1 MSTAAA
7 PNAEAQAVL
16 DCWFL
21 PPDHKNHCQPRRE
34 WFYKDPA
41 FDDMLRARFEPLVA
55 RGLAGGLLEW
65 ERSPL
70 GRLARV
76 LVLDQFPRNLYR
88 GEARAYAGD
97 PLALAAAQRA
107 LHADED
113 RELAPVQRHFL
124 YMPYQHSENI
134 AMQEVSVALFLAL
147 LDRFPTQDMA
157 SAYDY
162 ALRHEAVVRRFGRFP
177 HRNEALGRVST
188 AEELEFLSQPG
199 SHF

>member
-1 MSTAAA
+1 
-7 PNAEAQAVL
+7 
-16 DCWFL
+16 
-21 PPDHKNHCQPRRE
+21 
-34 WFYKDPA
+34 
-41 FDDMLRARFEPLVA
+41 
-55 RGLAGGLLEW
+55 
-65 ERSPL
+65 
-70 GRLARV
+70 
-76 LVLDQFPRNLYR
+76 
-88 GEARAYAGD
+88 
-97 PLALAAAQRA
+97 AAAQRA
-107 LHADED
+107 LHADAD

-147 LDRFPTQDMA
+147 LDRFPSQDMA

-177 HRNEALGRVST
+177 HRNEALGRQST